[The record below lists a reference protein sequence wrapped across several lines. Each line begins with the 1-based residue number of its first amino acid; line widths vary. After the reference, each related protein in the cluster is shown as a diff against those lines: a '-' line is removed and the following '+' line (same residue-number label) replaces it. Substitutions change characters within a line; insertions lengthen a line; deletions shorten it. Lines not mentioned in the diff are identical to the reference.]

1 MKDRLIRL
9 VPPDPMYLGVP
20 TAICGGSPSPGLVT
34 TGDTV
39 SDIRFDGD
47 WVLIEGTI
55 AKATSTDLMLDSAGR
70 RRSSTPHRRA
80 LVHDFDDGLTVNWA
94 NDYPAGVTINAAKR
108 INGHNNGDWIDV
120 ASRVV
125 QVKGSDLMLD
135 YQPRRANSTAFRRAL
150 VHGWNDTLTLNY
162 NRDYPGGVLIEGP
175 VRMPGGAVIA
185 GQDVAAVLTSLS
197 TQVSALSAR
206 VAALEAKLS

>member
-1 MKDRLIRL
+1 M
-9 VPPDPMYLGVP
+9 
-20 TAICGGSPSPGLVT
+20 
-34 TGDTV
+34 

-55 AKATSTDLMLDSAGR
+55 TKATSTDIMLDSAGR
-70 RRSSTPHRRA
+70 RVTATPYRRA

-94 NDYPAGVTINAAKR
+94 NDYPAGVTVNSAKR
-108 INGHNNGDWIDV
+108 LNGHNNGDWVQV

-125 QVKGSDLMLD
+125 DVRGSDLMLD
-135 YQPRRANSTAFRRAL
+135 YASRRANTTPFRRAL

-185 GQDVAAVLTSLS
+185 GQDVATMLTSLS
-197 TQVSALSAR
+197 TQVSSLTAR
-206 VAALEAKLS
+206 VAALEAGLA